1 MNRVVGWLVLMV
13 GFTGCGQPEPE
24 AVTFR
29 YQLDILPV
37 TLDPMQ
43 NLARYARR
51 FWSEEDGT
59 AAVEYAVLLALIIVT
74 AMPAITA
81 LGEHVRD
88 IYIEVADSLPDASI
102 NL

>member
-1 MNRVVGWLVLMV
+1 
-13 GFTGCGQPEPE
+13 
-24 AVTFR
+24 
-29 YQLDILPV
+29 
-37 TLDPMQ
+37 MQ

-59 AAVEYAVLLALIIVT
+59 AAVEYALLLALIILT

-81 LGEHVRD
+81 LGEYVRD
-88 IYIEVADSLPDASI
+88 IYIEVADSLPDAGI